1 VLIIL
6 INKATKLFD
15 QFQSLDKRY
24 TASFKLGIVTETWDL
39 EGTIIETK
47 PVGNVTRNQL
57 EEAVFSFIGE
67 IVQTP
72 PVFSAKKISGKPAYY
87 YARNDT
93 GHEQLKR
100 LKASNVSI
108 YSIEIESFDGID
120 GIMSICCSSGTY
132 VRSIINDLGKM
143 LGCGATLT
151 HLTRDSIGKFQRSD
165 SIHADDIEKIVD
177 VITGPIGGVQK
188 TTDEIEKMAQGSEK
202 NPDSEIT
209 SKYRAGIW
217 SVEKILQLKYL

>member
-1 VLIIL
+1 M
-6 INKATKLFD
+6 
-15 QFQSLDKRY
+15 
-24 TASFKLGIVTETWDL
+24 
-39 EGTIIETK
+39 EGSIIETK
-47 PVGNVTRNQL
+47 PVGLVTQSQL
-57 EEAVFSFIGE
+57 EAAAFSFIGD
-67 IVQTP
+67 IVQIP

-108 YSIEIESFDGID
+108 YSIEIKSFDGID
-120 GIMSICCSSGTY
+120 GIMSVCCSSGTY
-132 VRSIINDLGKM
+132 IRSIVNDLGKL

-151 HLTRDSIGKFQRSD
+151 HLTRDSIGRFELTD

-177 VITGPIGGVQK
+177 GV
-188 TTDEIEKMAQGSEK
+188 GK
-202 NPDSEIT
+202 NADGTKKSADCEDSGH
-209 SKYRAGIW
+209 YRAAIW